1 LFTFCFFRCRT
12 NQYIS
17 AKDFIC
23 INHAWDVTNLDFQ
36 RKCFNIRSVQTQRKS
51 LGCFATFF
59 LQIFFSFSNF
69 LLAKRIFVQVREP
82 ISKQILNYI
91 LNKEFTKQILSFYQF
106 FVVRSKFTTENMC
119 SIFASSLALELCNC
133 KFSKFSKKICVI

>member
-51 LGCFATFF
+51 LRCFAIFF
-59 LQIFFSFSNF
+59 PADFFSFSNF
-69 LLAKRIFVQVREP
+69 LLAKRIFVQVSEP
-82 ISKQILNYI
+82 NSKQIFIYI
-91 LNKEFTKQILSFYQF
+91 LNKEFTKQTFIILSIFC
-106 FVVRSKFTTENMC
+106 STEQIYNRKHVFNFCIIISPWVM
-119 SIFASSLALELCNC
+119 
-133 KFSKFSKKICVI
+133 